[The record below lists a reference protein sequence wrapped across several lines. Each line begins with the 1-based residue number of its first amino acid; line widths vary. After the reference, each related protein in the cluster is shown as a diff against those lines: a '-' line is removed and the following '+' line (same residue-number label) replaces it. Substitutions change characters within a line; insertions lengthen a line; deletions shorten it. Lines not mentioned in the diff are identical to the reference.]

1 MIDLEAV
8 HKLKVKDGDVL
19 VVPEHTS
26 YEDAELLGEA
36 LQFVDPG
43 CRVIVI
49 RGPVEQ
55 LDVGAMNKLGWY
67 RA

>member
-8 HKLKVKDGDVL
+8 HKLKVEDGDVL
-19 VVPEHTS
+19 VVPENT
-26 YEDAELLGEA
+26 EPEAMELLAEA

-43 CRVIVI
+43 SRVIVI
-49 RGPVEQ
+49 RGPLEH

>member
-8 HKLKVKDGDVL
+8 HKLRVEDGDVL
-19 VVPEHTS
+19 IVPES
-26 YEDAELLGEA
+26 AKAEDMELLAEA

-43 CRVIVI
+43 CRAIVI
-49 RGPVEQ
+49 RGPLEH

>member
-8 HKLKVKDGDVL
+8 HKLKVEDGDVL

-26 YEDAELLGEA
+26 YEDAQLLAEA

-43 CRVIVI
+43 CRAIVI